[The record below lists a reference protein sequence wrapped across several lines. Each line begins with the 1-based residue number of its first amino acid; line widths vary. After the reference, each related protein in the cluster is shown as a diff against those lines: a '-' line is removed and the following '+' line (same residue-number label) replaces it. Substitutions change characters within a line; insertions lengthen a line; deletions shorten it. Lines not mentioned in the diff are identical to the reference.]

1 MRSPGRFNMH
11 TSQVPNFAIE
21 ISCSTKKPSCLSNLK
36 CVLGCE
42 GEKKKP
48 KPLLKP
54 VKHFW
59 KCQLNPHSQF
69 SSWIQFVSFGWRDCS
84 LSSDTR
90 KCWGLTHDPQFQ
102 SKNMQ
107 KKNMSLMLFVR
118 FLGLCL
124 TCNLCV
130 PFSRAE
136 PLTTRALALGPSP
149 ELD

>member
-11 TSQVPNFAIE
+11 TSRVPNFAIE

-42 GEKKKP
+42 GEKKT

-54 VKHFW
+54 IKHLW

-107 KKNMSLMLFVR
+107 KKKCHWCHLLG
-118 FLGLCL
+118 FLGFAWLAISVCL
-124 TCNLCV
+124 
-130 PFSRAE
+130 
-136 PLTTRALALGPSP
+136 SP
-149 ELD
+149 EQNPWLPEPWPLVPLQN